1 MQTPTSQDSS
11 GSAGAGCEEIRA
23 PPPREDRREERGGG
37 GCPAPQE
44 AAVESRVCNRLA
56 LTKCWPLWLTI
67 PESKGPGALSQSLK
81 LPGSE
86 EDPTTPVS
94 QRKIRKL
101 TEAV

>member
-1 MQTPTSQDSS
+1 MTALAQLGPGVRRS
-11 GSAGAGCEEIRA
+11 G
-23 PPPREDRREERGGG
+23 PPQPQEDRREERGGG
-37 GCPAPQE
+37 GCLAPQE
-44 AAVESRVCNRLA
+44 AAVESKVCNPLA